1 MIGILIGMAL
11 GCAALGIGAV
21 VLHIVDQRAMKRER
35 QQIG

>member
-21 VLHIVDQRAMKRER
+21 VLHIVDHRALKREQR
-35 QQIG
+35 QVG